1 MLQYVIHSIRFS
13 HQAPRTMDILFFADE
28 PNAHVWQ
35 RALQKEL
42 PEAQVRA
49 WVRGE
54 AHSADYAVCWKPP
67 AEFFMGQTR
76 LKAIFNLGAGVDSIV
91 HAPGVPGDV
100 TMIRVDDAG
109 MAAQMEEYVAWCAL
123 HFCRRFDEYGRE
135 QAATRWTKFPARA
148 RSAFPVGVM
157 GLGVLG
163 GRVAAYLAGMGFP
176 VSGWSRTAK
185 TIDGVQCIAGDSAL
199 PAFLGRVSML
209 VCMLPLTDATRGIL
223 NRANLSRLPAG
234 AYVVNVA
241 RGEHMIEADLL
252 RLLDSGHLAGA
263 ALDVFAPEPLP
274 PGSPLWRHSRVIV
287 TPHIS
292 ARTLMEESMRQI
304 AGKIRALERGEVVA
318 GVVDRARG
326 Y

>member
-1 MLQYVIHSIRFS
+1 
-13 HQAPRTMDILFFADE
+13 MDILFFADE
-28 PNAHVWQ
+28 PNASVWLE
-35 RALQKEL
+35 ALQKEL
-42 PEAQVRA
+42 PQARVRA

-54 AHSADYAVCWKPP
+54 TFPCDYAICWKPP
-67 AEFFMGQTR
+67 PEFFVGQAR
-76 LKAIFNLGAGVDSIV
+76 LKAIFNLGAGVDSIL
-91 HAPGVPGDV
+91 HAPGVPMDV

-135 QAATRWTKFPARA
+135 QALGRWTKFPPRA
-148 RSAFPVGVM
+148 RSTFPVGVM

-176 VSGWSRTAK
+176 VSGWSRTPKAIANVK
-185 TIDGVQCIAGDSAL
+185 CFAGDSEL
-199 PAFLGRVSML
+199 PAFLGGISML
-209 VCMLPLTDATRGIL
+209 VCMLPLTDGTRGIL
-223 NRANLSRLPAG
+223 NRAHLSRLPAG

-241 RGEHMIEADLL
+241 RGEHLVEADLL
-252 RLLDSGHLAGA
+252 QLLDGGHLAGA

-274 PGSPLWRHSRVIV
+274 VESPLWRHPRVIV

-304 AGKIRALERGEVVA
+304 AGKLRALERGEAVA
-318 GVVDRARG
+318 GVVDRACG